1 MEGWFRE
8 PPLSSETQ
16 IHRNQEV
23 TGAPDRILTPCERS
37 LMLKNLILIIMT
49 VFLNT
54 AGQFMMKTGINRI
67 GMIGFDNFMESM
79 VKAVTS
85 GYVIGGFLS
94 YAVSAVLWIVILSRS
109 DLSWAFPMVSLSY
122 VVTAIFAPYFLN
134 EPFTITRF
142 VGILVIVSGVFIVA
156 RTY

>member
-1 MEGWFRE
+1 
-8 PPLSSETQ
+8 
-16 IHRNQEV
+16 
-23 TGAPDRILTPCERS
+23 
-37 LMLKNLILIIMT
+37 MLKNLILIIMT